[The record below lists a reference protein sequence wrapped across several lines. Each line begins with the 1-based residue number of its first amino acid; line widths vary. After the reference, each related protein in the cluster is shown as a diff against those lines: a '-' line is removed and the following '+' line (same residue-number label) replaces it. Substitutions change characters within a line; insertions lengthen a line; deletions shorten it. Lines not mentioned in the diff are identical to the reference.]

1 MTPRP
6 YKIVVLSDHGQT
18 QGATFEQRT
27 GQTLAALVAE
37 LCGAAA
43 SGDDDA
49 EAGHT
54 ESSAWLR
61 HARHDEGSTEA
72 VAADVPV
79 VLGSGSLGLI
89 SIPGEPRRLTREEI
103 DARYPRL
110 IPGLAAHPEIGFVLV
125 RQSSGSSVVLGNR
138 GSLDLATGEVSGE
151 DPLEPFGGRAR
162 EQVAEVDGYAT
173 AADLMV
179 NSRYDPELEEVAA
192 FEDQVSSHGGLGGPQ
207 THPFLLYPVELTA
220 PVEPIFT
227 SPAMYKVLKGWLAEV
242 GHPTSVGGQ
251 RADEVAAGSA
261 PRLSGERP
269 DAPLYAADVVS
280 MRDEVIAAV
289 RSRLPVDDRER
300 GCIEQFL
307 AALDNLGDNPFDE
320 HADPVHV
327 TASALIVGRRG
338 LVLHRHAVLGNWIPP
353 GGHIDAGEAPWEA
366 AVREA
371 QEETGL
377 DLVLAGGTPHLA
389 LVDVHPGVRGHTHLE
404 LSYLVN
410 GDDADPSPPPHEGQ
424 EVSWYSWAEA
434 LLIADPRMTGI
445 LTHLSTRH

>member
-1 MTPRP
+1 MRKRGTPNRP
-6 YKIVVLSDHGQT
+6 
-18 QGATFEQRT
+18 
-27 GQTLAALVAE
+27 
-37 LCGAAA
+37 
-43 SGDDDA
+43 
-49 EAGHT
+49 
-54 ESSAWLR
+54 AWLR
-61 HARHDEGSTEA
+61 HARHDDGSTDA
-72 VAADVPV
+72 VATDIPV

-89 SIPGEPRRLTREEI
+89 SLPGEPRRLSREEI

-125 RQSSGSSVVLGNR
+125 RQSSGSSIVLGNH
-138 GSLDLATGEVSGE
+138 GSLDLTTGEVSGE
-151 DPLEPFGGRAR
+151 DPLEPYGGRAR
-162 EQVAEVDGYAT
+162 EQVAEVDGFT
-173 AADLMV
+173 TTADLMV
-179 NSRYDPELEEVAA
+179 NSRYDPDLEAVAA

-207 THPFLLYPVELTA
+207 THPFLLYPAELTA

-227 SPAMYKVLKGWLAEV
+227 SPAMHKVLKGWLAEV

-251 RADEVAAGSA
+251 GVDEVAAGSA
-261 PRLSGERP
+261 PRRSGEHERP

-338 LVLHRHAVLGNWIPP
+338 VVLHRHAVLGNWIPP

-377 DLVLAGGTPHLA
+377 DLVLAGGTPQLA
-389 LVDVHPGVRGHTHLE
+389 LVDVHPGVRGHTHLD

-424 EVSWYSWAEA
+424 EVSWYSWSEA

-445 LTHLSTRH
+445 LTHLSMRH